1 VAAVQDIADQTK
13 ILSLNATIEAARAGE
28 HGRGFSVVASEVS
41 RLAEDIKSTVV
52 RIGEL
57 THKSVVLTNQVVS
70 EIRKV
75 QELTKSGKEQSVETS
90 RLFSDIVDSMQAS
103 TQEIVVVEEE
113 IRVLIQTIEGIGST
127 TAQSAASAEY
137 FRSATDNL

>member
-1 VAAVQDIADQTK
+1 M
-13 ILSLNATIEAARAGE
+13 
-28 HGRGFSVVASEVS
+28 
-41 RLAEDIKSTVV
+41 
-52 RIGEL
+52 
-57 THKSVVLTNQVVS
+57 
-70 EIRKV
+70 

-90 RLFSDIVDSMQAS
+90 RLFSEIVDSMQSS

-113 IRVLIQTIEGIGST
+113 IRVLIQTIEGIGAT